1 MLVLSSLWYISVGLC
16 PAGSSNASIGM
27 FAVHA
32 KWWMKK
38 WTAPGFPGKVWTYKL
53 LYDSLYVSIQGCS
66 SYGVVCSPSCG
77 KLSFYLIL
85 VWQNQTISHYKTQA
99 FTNSESFFH
108 NFPNADFQV
117 QTLMSRKLSLFFWLK
132 ITFDPKASEKQCV
145 CDFSMPHKS
154 RHYEQI
160 LCELLK

>member
-1 MLVLSSLWYISVGLC
+1 MLPQIRLDKLLARQWQVWCQTENNVLSSLWYISVGLC
-16 PAGSSNASIGM
+16 PAGSSNSSIGV

-99 FTNSESFFH
+99 VHKFRILLPQLPKCWYSGANSR
-108 NFPNADFQV
+108 V
-117 QTLMSRKLSLFFWLK
+117 
-132 ITFDPKASEKQCV
+132 
-145 CDFSMPHKS
+145 
-154 RHYEQI
+154 
-160 LCELLK
+160 